1 MLCTKNFNGI
11 KFGHYNK
18 SCIQKIQRLIMVK
31 KYRNVRKGVKSLKK
45 KDRWSLSGQ
54 PSVLLIFQDI
64 PFIIIS
70 KT

>member
-1 MLCTKNFNGI
+1 
-11 KFGHYNK
+11 
-18 SCIQKIQRLIMVK
+18 MVK

-54 PSVLLIFQDI
+54 PSVVLICQDI